1 MNYKFVIHIYT
12 YYGITAIYFIYYF
25 IHHFII
31 IIIIDHKEVE
41 QWLIEDFPSD
51 IDTDIE
57 MSDDESLCSNM
68 GQLFNI

>member
-1 MNYKFVIHIYT
+1 M
-12 YYGITAIYFIYYF
+12 
-25 IHHFII
+25 
-31 IIIIDHKEVE
+31 DHKEVE

-51 IDTDIE
+51 IDTDTE